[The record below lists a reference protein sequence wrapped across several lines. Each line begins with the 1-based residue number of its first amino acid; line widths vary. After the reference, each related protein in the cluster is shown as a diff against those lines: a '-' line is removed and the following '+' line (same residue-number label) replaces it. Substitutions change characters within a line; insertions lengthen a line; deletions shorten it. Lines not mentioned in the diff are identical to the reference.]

1 MTAPPPKPTA
11 DDLRN
16 AAGKT
21 LPDVVAPDLRV
32 LFCGINPG
40 LYTAA
45 IGCHFGRPGNRFWP
59 ALHLSGFTAR
69 LLKPWE
75 QDELLERGLGI
86 TNIVARA
93 TASAAELTRQE
104 LKECGRILE
113 SKIRQYNPEWLALV
127 GIEAYRYA
135 FDKPKATF
143 GEQKEKIGN
152 ARVWVLPSTSG
163 LNAHFKVDGLAE
175 MFGELRVAA
184 YDR

>member
-1 MTAPPPKPTA
+1 MTPPPPKPTA

-21 LPDVVAPDLRV
+21 LEDVIAPHLRV

-59 ALHLSGFTAR
+59 ALHLSGFTDR

-75 QDELLERGLGI
+75 QNGLLERGLGI
-86 TNIVARA
+86 TNLVARA
-93 TASAAELTRQE
+93 TVSAAELTRQE
-104 LKECGRILE
+104 LKEGGQVL
-113 SKIRQYNPEWLALV
+113 SMNVRQHEPQWLAFV

-135 FDKPKATF
+135 FSRPKASF
-143 GEQKEKIGN
+143 GEQAEKIEN
-152 ARVWVLPSTSG
+152 ARVWLLPNTSG
-163 LNAHFKVDGLAE
+163 LNAHFKIDVLAE
-175 MFGELRVAA
+175 LFRELREAA
-184 YDR
+184 FL